1 MEDLGSGILYLTLR
15 LRSTSRRRLA
25 ACTGLGLVFALIGL
39 AGQSQ
44 SPPLTLL
51 SAEGRRTIPTAQIAG
66 QEYVPLDELATALRL
81 TVREE
86 SGAITVS
93 YAGRTIILT
102 PDQTLASV
110 SGRLISLAA
119 APRRSGARLM
129 VPLDFISRALAP
141 VYDAKLDLRRA
152 SRLLVIGGLRV
163 PRVTVRHEALP
174 NAARLV
180 IESSPPAPSTVSRED
195 GRLVIRFE
203 ADAIEAAIPGIQ
215 PQGFVQAVRPVDAVT
230 LAAELG
236 PRFESYRASDEAV
249 GNGTR
254 LVIDLVG
261 APTDVAAI
269 PAAPAAPAPAP
280 GPDPPA
286 SGDLP
291 VFGTPAT
298 TLRTVVIDP
307 GHGGGDIGA
316 RSGEGLEEKEL
327 TLSVARRLRSI
338 FETRLGLRVL
348 LTREDDRDVTL
359 ERRTALANNNKA
371 DVFISLHV
379 NASPRPVASGA
390 AVHVAAFDDEARSRV
405 PQAPVRV
412 PVFGGGNRDID
423 VVPWDLAQIRH
434 VGRSGEL
441 AAILEERLQGRVPL
455 DPSPARRVAFHVLES
470 ANMPAVLIEM
480 GFITNPEQAG
490 QLASG
495 SFQNTFAQAIFDAV
509 VAFRDVIAAGGEQ

>member
-15 LRSTSRRRLA
+15 FRSTSRRRLA
-25 ACTGLGLVFALIGL
+25 ACTGLGLVLALIGL

-51 SAEGRRTIPTAQIAG
+51 SAEGRRTIPTAQIGG

-86 SGAITVS
+86 SGAITVT

-129 VPLDFISRALAP
+129 VPLDFIPRALAP

-163 PRVTVRHEALP
+163 PRVTVRHEALA

-180 IESSPPAPSTVSRED
+180 IETTPPAPSTVSRED

-249 GNGTR
+249 GNGAR

-261 APTDVAAI
+261 APPDVAAAA
-269 PAAPAAPAPAP
+269 AAPTPAP

-286 SGDLP
+286 TGDLP

-316 RSGEGLEEKEL
+316 RSGEGLEEKDL
-327 TLSVARRLRSI
+327 TLAVARRLRTI

-379 NASPRPVASGA
+379 NASPRPLASGA

-423 VVPWDLAQIRH
+423 LVPWDLAQIRH
-434 VGRSGEL
+434 VKRSAGL
-441 AAILEERLQGRVPL
+441 AALLEERLLGRVPL
-455 DPSPARRVAFHVLES
+455 DPNPARRVAFHVLES
-470 ANMPAVLIEM
+470 ANMPAVLVEM
-480 GFITNPEQAG
+480 GYLTNPEQAG

-495 SFQNTFAQAIFDAV
+495 SFQNAFAQAIFDAV